1 MFHEISHDFSD
12 FHLPE
17 KFPRHFF
24 QGTPDQV
31 AGDFE
36 VGEGGEPYEDRSM
49 SCKTFEVAKTR
60 KKSAQT
66 GVVQ

>member
-1 MFHEISHDFSD
+1 MFSCFLVFHEIIHDFSD

-36 VGEGGEPYEDRSM
+36 VGEGVNHM
-49 SCKTFEVAKTR
+49 KTGR
-60 KKSAQT
+60 
-66 GVVQ
+66 